1 MDKKRNVDDGWREE
15 EDGLNSPVAMLAVF
29 GGLVIVAGI
38 ICMLVWGIS
47 HSKKNNDA
55 VAGNPVPAPP
65 TNSIV
70 ETLADE
76 STKPAEDSWT
86 DADPVSGIG
95 EMEFR
100 TISEEVTAR
109 DVINLRSTPDAS
121 SEKNVVGQLLN
132 GEVATRIGYN
142 SEYGWSKLKYD
153 GQEVYAATKY
163 LTSDLNYRPIVVE
176 ADKNR
181 VTTQEGKVIVFQDC
195 NDTVTPKEYV
205 NLRTEPSTAQGKAT
219 VRCVMNKGEQAHR
232 TGYSPDAG
240 WSRLEYNDE
249 VLYVVTS
256 YLEKVE

>member
-1 MDKKRNVDDGWREE
+1 MNKNVDDAWRDG
-15 EDGLNSPVAMLAVF
+15 EDEMNSPIAMMAVF

-55 VAGNPVPAPP
+55 VAGNPVPAPSSNP
-65 TNSIV
+65 IV

-76 STKPAEDSWT
+76 TSKTDENSWT
-86 DADPVSGIG
+86 DMEPVSGI
-95 EMEFR
+95 EDMAFR
-100 TISEEVTAR
+100 DISEEVTAR
-109 DVINLRSTPDAS
+109 DVINLRNTPDAS
-121 SEKNVVGQLLN
+121 SEENVVGQLNN

-163 LTSDLNYRPIVVE
+163 LTSDLSHRPIVVNT
-176 ADKNR
+176 DKNR
-181 VTTQEGKVIVFQDC
+181 VTTEEGKVVIFQDC

-256 YLEKVE
+256 YLEKAE